1 MFTNLVKLQT
11 KWFTRFFMIF
21 FLFASDVILFL
32 IYKFALNFLQD
43 KHLILVHYMHWNSRH
58 DEWVASN
65 SPRLRPVRSSSRLDS
80 NGTSPTKTH
89 VVSTDTTQLAKDFK
103 TGDKV

>member
-1 MFTNLVKLQT
+1 M
-11 KWFTRFFMIF
+11 
-21 FLFASDVILFL
+21 S
-32 IYKFALNFLQD
+32 LQD
-43 KHLILVHYMHWNSRH
+43 NRQILVHYMHWNSRH

-103 TGDKV
+103 TGDKVDFLLRHIFRLKFLLFFKKFLQENIRKSE